1 MKNFIAISQDQ
12 KLSKNDFLEVI
23 RTWESLFLDFAVN
36 GWKNNKMTKGLL
48 RVAASLYVIDE
59 LKNTPADF
67 RIKKIA
73 KLGKTENEKYL
84 EQIYEIMR
92 EVEHIIID

>member
-59 LKNTPADF
+59 LKNTRP
-67 RIKKIA
+67 IS
-73 KLGKTENEKYL
+73 G
-84 EQIYEIMR
+84 
-92 EVEHIIID
+92 